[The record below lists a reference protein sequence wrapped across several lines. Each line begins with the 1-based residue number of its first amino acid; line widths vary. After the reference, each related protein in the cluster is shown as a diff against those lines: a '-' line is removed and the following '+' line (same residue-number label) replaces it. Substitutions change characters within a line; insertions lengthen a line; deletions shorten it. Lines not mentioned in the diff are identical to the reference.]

1 MFESGDFLYF
11 ANSSILSYTAYN
23 AVYTFSIYVYTSIS
37 QYIPVWDIF
46 VSMIC
51 NNSVYVGLAEYIPVC
66 AWYIMVY
73 TSILLYTVLYFLTIF
88 ILSYAS
94 VLLHLSDR
102 NCPICMCQLSKDT
115 EVNHANK
122 SIGRLIH

>member
-11 ANSSILSYTAYN
+11 ANSNILSYTAYN

-46 VSMIC
+46 VSKLC
-51 NNSVYVGLAEYIPVC
+51 NNSVYVGLAEYILVC

-73 TSILLYTVLYFLTIF
+73 TSI
-88 ILSYAS
+88 
-94 VLLHLSDR
+94 
-102 NCPICMCQLSKDT
+102 
-115 EVNHANK
+115 
-122 SIGRLIH
+122 